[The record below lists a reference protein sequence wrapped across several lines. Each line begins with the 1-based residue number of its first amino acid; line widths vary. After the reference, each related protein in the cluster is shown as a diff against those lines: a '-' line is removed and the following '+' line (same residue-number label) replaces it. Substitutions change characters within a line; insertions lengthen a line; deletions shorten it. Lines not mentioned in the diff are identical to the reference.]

1 MKLFLIY
8 RRASARE
15 IDTIIAGLR
24 ASDRAE
30 IAALGLD
37 PAAAVRKSVEAS
49 VFWRAGFGRSG
60 AQVLF
65 GVGSAEFGRAVMW
78 MVGTE
83 ELNRD
88 RRTLLADSRWW
99 LPRLAEAAG
108 VVELVNT
115 VHRSSVGTLR
125 YLDKIGCRLER
136 IGKSDFIKI
145 TYCQGVKHVRG

>member
-1 MKLFLIY
+1 MRLFLIY
-8 RRASARE
+8 RRATAPE
-15 IDTIIAGLR
+15 IDTVIDGLR

-49 VFWRAGFGRSG
+49 VFWRAGFGRDG

-65 GVGSAEFGRAVMW
+65 GVGPAVHGRAAVW
-78 MVGTE
+78 MVGTDD
-83 ELNRD
+83 LNRD
-88 RRTLLADSRWW
+88 RRTLLTDSRRW

-108 VVELVNT
+108 AVELVNT

-125 YLDKIGCRLER
+125 YLDKIGFRLDR
-136 IGKSDFIKI
+136 INSEFVKI